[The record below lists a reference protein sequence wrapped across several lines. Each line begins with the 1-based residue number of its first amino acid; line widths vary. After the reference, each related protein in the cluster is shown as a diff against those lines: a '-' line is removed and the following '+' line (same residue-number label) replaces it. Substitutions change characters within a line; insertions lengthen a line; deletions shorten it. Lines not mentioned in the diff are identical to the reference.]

1 MSSIKLKSG
10 AGAVVFLGGV
20 NAMPM
25 MYALELKKQGIEV
38 CYVVDRPASDE
49 LSRPENHFPSIDYP
63 YPKWIIEFWLPT
75 QIFLAFFPWWSAK
88 LMRIIL
94 AVKGVRQPQAFVLNG
109 FFCCL
114 APFLG
119 TDVPKIFLSSGADLD
134 SWANTDDSNDLAIT
148 FSKRSVFK
156 FLPAH
161 LSIWLIRKLVRRQ
174 FRGARNCDVVVYFP
188 RGFNSVGDRVV
199 QSLRQAGCEI
209 VERYDVSFDP
219 LLNQP
224 RGEVRLHDKLVI
236 FSGVRFTFRTF
247 PDGNKEY
254 NKGNDVIIR
263 GVAKFHEKFKN
274 IEVHFVEKGEDVREA
289 KSLCD
294 QCGLRDVVIWHREM
308 KFNELV
314 GLYRIAD
321 VCFDQVGT
329 HWMGAVGCYALW
341 LGKPL
346 IANDKRAIDAGLWG
360 EDSPIFT
367 ASTPDEICAH
377 LLKLVSI
384 EQRKIASGISQNF
397 AEKNLG
403 PKKALNMMFN
413 IDSDC

>member
-1 MSSIKLKSG
+1 MKVCHVITGLNRGG
-10 AGAVVFLGGV
+10 AEHALFRLLSQMPDPSDIMVV
-20 NAMPM
+20 
-25 MYALELKKQGIEV
+25 
-38 CYVVDRPASDE
+38 
-49 LSRPENHFPSIDYP
+49 
-63 YPKWIIEFWLPT
+63 
-75 QIFLAFFPWWSAK
+75 
-88 LMRIIL
+88 
-94 AVKGVRQPQAFVLNG
+94 
-109 FFCCL
+109 
-114 APFLG
+114 
-119 TDVPKIFLSSGADLD
+119 
-134 SWANTDDSNDLAIT
+134 
-148 FSKRSVFK
+148 
-156 FLPAH
+156 
-161 LSIWLIRKLVRRQ
+161 
-174 FRGARNCDVVVYFP
+174 
-188 RGFNSVGDRVV
+188 
-199 QSLRQAGCEI
+199 SLTI

-346 IANDKRAIDAGLWG
+346 IANDQRAIDAGLWG

-384 EQRKIASGISQNF
+384 EQRKIASGISQDF